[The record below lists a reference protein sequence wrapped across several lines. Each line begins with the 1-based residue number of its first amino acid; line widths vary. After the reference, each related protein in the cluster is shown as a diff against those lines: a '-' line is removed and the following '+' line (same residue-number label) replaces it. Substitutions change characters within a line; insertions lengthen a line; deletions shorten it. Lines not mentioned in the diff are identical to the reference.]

1 MIPIY
6 KFFKQR
12 WCPWVLRQHVFIRR
26 LRSSSKFTE
35 RIKIILASFVILGLV
50 FFDPFYSLQV
60 IDILLA
66 LDIDR
71 YPAELQT
78 TWQSVLVNVQNVLKH
93 FEREVSG
100 GRLVFVFTLSRVKA
114 LEYWKDLILL
124 SCVTELQAPVCF
136 GLAFL
141 IIVFGD
147 LDLLLIHFY
156 FISTNKIYL

>member
-1 MIPIY
+1 M
-6 KFFKQR
+6 
-12 WCPWVLRQHVFIRR
+12 
-26 LRSSSKFTE
+26 
-35 RIKIILASFVILGLV
+35 ASFVILGLV

-114 LEYWKDLILL
+114 LEY
-124 SCVTELQAPVCF
+124 
-136 GLAFL
+136 
-141 IIVFGD
+141 
-147 LDLLLIHFY
+147 
-156 FISTNKIYL
+156 

>member
-1 MIPIY
+1 M
-6 KFFKQR
+6 
-12 WCPWVLRQHVFIRR
+12 
-26 LRSSSKFTE
+26 
-35 RIKIILASFVILGLV
+35 ASFVILGLV

-93 FEREVSG
+93 FKWEVSG

-114 LEYWKDLILL
+114 LEY
-124 SCVTELQAPVCF
+124 
-136 GLAFL
+136 
-141 IIVFGD
+141 
-147 LDLLLIHFY
+147 
-156 FISTNKIYL
+156 